1 MENINEDS
9 IRKLFNSGSV
19 KTIQINCVY
28 INENKSIVKCE
39 NFLYLLKTE
48 NLITRD
54 ELVSIIKKQRCQNN
68 INHSVFSILKYNFDL
83 DTNNISHFLEDDI
96 TQSNIYLTSLKRIED
111 IQFNNTILFF
121 HDINELVIIF
131 HENKLYSNK
140 TKRVYI
146 THPHK
151 KTHKRP
157 VDDVNKVI

>member
-1 MENINEDS
+1 MENVNEDS
-9 IRKLFNSGSV
+9 LIKLFYSESV

-28 INENKSIVKCE
+28 INETKLIVKCE
-39 NFLYLLKTE
+39 KFLYLLKTE
-48 NLITRD
+48 NVITRD
-54 ELVSIIKKQRCQNN
+54 ELVSIIKKQSCQNS

-83 DTNNISHFLEDDI
+83 DTKDISNFLEDDI
-96 TQSNIYLTSLKRIED
+96 TKSNMYLTSLKRIED

-121 HDINELVIIF
+121 NDINELIILF
-131 HENKLYSNK
+131 YENKLYSNK